1 MTKEERIV
9 LARKLMTEEAKGIN
23 EDVQTLGNLVLE
35 EVFRL
40 EKAGETAE
48 AKAFEAFL
56 PIDEGFLASLLP
68 LLGQEEYEKTLVLYK
83 KEKTKRRLAYLGG
96 FLA

>member
-1 MTKEERIV
+1 MTKEERV
-9 LARKLMTEEAKGIN
+9 ALAQKLMEEEAKGMS
-23 EDVQTLGNLVLE
+23 VQALGNAVLA
-35 EVFRL
+35 EVLRL

-68 LLGQEEYEKTLVLYK
+68 LLGQEEFEKTLVSYK
-83 KEKTKRRLAYLGG
+83 AEKTKQRTAYLS
-96 FLA
+96 

>member
-1 MTKEERIV
+1 MTKEERIA
-9 LARKLMTEEAKGIN
+9 LARKLMQEEEKGIS
-23 EDVQTLGNLVLE
+23 ETVQALGNLVLE

-56 PIDEGFLASLLP
+56 PIDESFLASLLP
-68 LLGQEEYEKTLVLYK
+68 LLGQEEFEKTLDSYK
-83 KEKTKRRLAYLGG
+83 EEKTKQRLAYLGG
-96 FLA
+96 FLG